1 MTKDDIELMSS
12 EILQRKRNKRQE
24 KFVNR
29 QERIFK
35 KDFESHLD
43 YEEKKI
49 LFERSEK
56 CLNFKNM
63 LSKIKTENYGKQQ
76 QISNLKETLRNYN
89 NKLRGEKIGLQLK
102 ETDPLFNL
110 YRAAKLDFFQTD
122 INTTLANEMID
133 ELKVAKEEIEE
144 KMVVETM
151 KGETLSDMEKKI
163 KDRLERKEGEVNELR
178 QILNIC
184 DKEKLKMNEK
194 LVFFTQKT
202 DDLFFKLEN
211 GNFDMEAL
219 AKFHEEVLKR
229 KNDLKSSKTIDLK
242 DEILSILENNRKLA
256 EGKQT
261 LAEQEKII
269 FQLDHEF
276 GHKKKFKIQSAAI
289 LNSLDYFDRIA
300 KVRILKKKLHMHQCE
315 SNYNRKKEIK
325 ILKKCVYSYKMNA
338 KSSIAHKLSNVN

>member
-1 MTKDDIELMSS
+1 MSS

-35 KDFESHLD
+35 KDFEGHLD
-43 YEEKKI
+43 YEEKKV
-49 LFERSEK
+49 LFQKSERS
-56 CLNFKNM
+56 LNFKNL
-63 LSKIKTENYGKQQ
+63 LSQIKAENSGKQQ
-76 QISNLKETLRNYN
+76 HISNLNETLKNYN
-89 NKLRGEKIGLQLK
+89 NKTRGEKIGLQLK
-102 ETDPLFNL
+102 ETDHLFNL

-122 INTTLANEMID
+122 INANLANEMID
-133 ELKVAKEEIEE
+133 ELKVAKEDIEK

-151 KGETLSDMEKKI
+151 KGETLSNMEKKI
-163 KDRLERKEGEVNELR
+163 KERLERKEGEVNELK
-178 QILNIC
+178 QILKIC
-184 DKEKLKMNEK
+184 ENEKLKMDEK

-219 AKFHEEVLKR
+219 EKFHEEVLKR
-229 KNDLKSSKTIDLK
+229 KNDLKNSKTTDLK

-269 FQLDHEF
+269 FKLDHEF

-300 KVRILKKKLHMHQCE
+300 KV
-315 SNYNRKKEIK
+315 K
-325 ILKKCVYSYKMNA
+325 I
-338 KSSIAHKLSNVN
+338 